1 VRAFRIPSF
10 CLILFA
16 AGAANARA
24 QMSGWGV
31 GASGGVV
38 AAAENGFHFDDFHR
52 SDVNV
57 WVDYAIE
64 PQVLLRGTVGR
75 MHVAAYNAGQTV
87 TIDGSPVAVPEDLR
101 DRIDYGT
108 LGVAYEFVES
118 AWKSGGFAGVGAYH
132 VQPGDAGAL
141 PPQVADQH
149 ETVWGFHVG
158 ADAEV
163 FVWHTLGILGRVTV
177 HIPQTSPH
185 RVLVA
190 ADAGVSYR
198 F

>member
-1 VRAFRIPSF
+1 
-10 CLILFA
+10 
-16 AGAANARA
+16 
-24 QMSGWGV
+24 
-31 GASGGVV
+31 V
-38 AAAENGFHFDDFHR
+38 AAAETEFHFDDFHR

-57 WVDYAIE
+57 WVDYEIE
-64 PQVLLRGTVGR
+64 RQVLLRGTVGR
-75 MHVAAYNAGQTV
+75 MHVAAYNAGRTV

-108 LGVAYEFVES
+108 LGVAYEFVDS
-118 AWKSGGFAGVGAYH
+118 AWKSGVIAGVGAYH

-141 PPQVADQH
+141 PPEVADHH

-158 ADAEV
+158 VDAEL
-163 FVWHTLGILGRVTV
+163 FVWRTLGILGRVTV